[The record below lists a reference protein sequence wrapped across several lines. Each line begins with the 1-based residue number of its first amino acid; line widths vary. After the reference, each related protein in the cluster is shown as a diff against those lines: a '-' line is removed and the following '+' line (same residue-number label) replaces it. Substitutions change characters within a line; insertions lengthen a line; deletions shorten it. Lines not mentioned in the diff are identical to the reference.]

1 MDASFAYDDG
11 SYCVGD
17 ANPVPT
23 ITGDTTGSFTS
34 STGLAIDASSGVIDI
49 ASSNVGDYLV
59 SYIVGNSNCADTVT
73 QSIRII
79 NVEPGFNFN
88 GDSSFCQ
95 NGIDPTPVVT
105 AAAGGVF
112 VVPNGLSMDTITG
125 IIDVSSSTPGNY
137 TVGYN
142 PPLLGQLGQDI
153 DGEAANDLSGNALAT
168 NGTGNRV
175 VIGAY
180 GNDGNGSSAG
190 HVRVYEWNGSNW
202 AQLGQDVDGELQ
214 ADFFGWDVDM
224 NTSGDRIVVGATRN
238 DGNGSSSGHARVFQ
252 WSGTSWG
259 QVGSDID
266 GELTGD
272 QSGYAVSISSSGN
285 TVAVGA
291 TRNDGNGSS
300 SGHVRVYEWDGTVWN
315 QQGQDING
323 DNGGDQLGYAVDL
336 NASGNR
342 LVVGA
347 PFNDDVDFD
356 AGHTKA
362 FEWNGSTWV
371 QMGANMEGAMFDDKM
386 GTAVA
391 MNAIGDRLITGAPL
405 FDQGY
410 VSIYAW
416 DGSAWNQLGASIQGE
431 ASGDAFGH
439 SVAISA
445 SGDRIVVGAT
455 NNEGTGNY
463 EGHARIFDWNGSTL
477 SLIHI

>member
-1 MDASFAYDDG
+1 M
-11 SYCVGD
+11 
-17 ANPVPT
+17 
-23 ITGDTTGSFTS
+23 
-34 STGLAIDASSGVIDI
+34 
-49 ASSNVGDYLV
+49 
-59 SYIVGNSNCADTVT
+59 
-73 QSIRII
+73 
-79 NVEPGFNFN
+79 
-88 GDSSFCQ
+88 
-95 NGIDPTPVVT
+95 
-105 AAAGGVF
+105 
-112 VVPNGLSMDTITG
+112 
-125 IIDVSSSTPGNY
+125 
-137 TVGYN
+137 GYN

-175 VIGAY
+175 VVGAY

-202 AQLGQDVDGELQ
+202 VQLGQDVDGELQ

-238 DGNGSSSGHARVFQ
+238 DGNGSSSGHARVFE

-259 QVGSDID
+259 QIGSDID

-315 QQGQDING
+315 QQGQDIDG

-455 NNEGTGNY
+455 NNEGTGQ
-463 EGHARIFDWNGSTL
+463 L
-477 SLIHI
+477 